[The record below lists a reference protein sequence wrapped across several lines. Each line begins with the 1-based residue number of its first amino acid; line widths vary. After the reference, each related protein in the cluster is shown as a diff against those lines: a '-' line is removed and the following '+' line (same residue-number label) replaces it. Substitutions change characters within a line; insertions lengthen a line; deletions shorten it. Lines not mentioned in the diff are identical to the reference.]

1 MIYHIESIIDLHEHT
16 QNVLQN
22 WQNTPNNFL
31 PTHTFD
37 DPTSTRF
44 RFLTHSLQ
52 IHYFSSVHLFFFLL
66 IFGSFTKIICV
77 NLCSSRL
84 IFISGKLLS
93 THYMY
98 VCV

>member
-1 MIYHIESIIDLHEHT
+1 MAISTYYISKKIQLVTIMIYHIESIIDLHEHT

-44 RFLTHSLQ
+44 RFLPNSLD
-52 IHYFSSVHLFFFLL
+52 IHFQFSSFLF
-66 IFGSFTKIICV
+66 
-77 NLCSSRL
+77 
-84 IFISGKLLS
+84 LS
-93 THYMY
+93 LNFW
-98 VCV
+98 